1 MLDIGWAELFLI
13 AVLMLIRVGPKEL
26 PSMVRSVA
34 GIVRK
39 IRGLAVEFRSNLQ
52 DLADIADLDDIKKE
66 IQRTS
71 EWHNRDVVQTEA
83 DPDNIIKAENSSLSK
98 YHREIEG
105 PREILNQDNFDLLNT
120 AEVSAERRDLYP
132 EDQSKLE
139 AMVDVKDKLENN
151 NKSS

>member
-13 AVLMLIRVGPKEL
+13 AVLMLIIVGPKEL

-71 EWHNRDVVQTEA
+71 EWHNRDVVQAEA

-151 NKSS
+151 SKSS

>member
-13 AVLMLIRVGPKEL
+13 AVLMLIIVGPKEL

-71 EWHNRDVVQTEA
+71 EWHNWDVVQAEA

-151 NKSS
+151 KKSS

>member
-13 AVLMLIRVGPKEL
+13 AVLMLIIVGPKEL

-139 AMVDVKDKLENN
+139 GMVDVKDKIENN